1 VRWAVAALGVL
12 ALGTGACQR
21 SSTGATLGEYQAK
34 RAEVMQRAQRR
45 LAQGQA
51 PAPTPVSEAEPGFG
65 PAVPGVHYDPTGKR
79 DPFRSF
85 ILDRLSSLEDQV
97 KGPLEQFDLSQLSV
111 VGIVWD
117 ANRRRALVE
126 DPSGRGYVV
135 KEGTA
140 IGKNDGRVMQ
150 IDDNLLLVRETYVD
164 YVGEKTT
171 KDIPM
176 RVRPTGQGG

>member
-1 VRWAVAALGVL
+1 MRWAIAALGVVALL
-12 ALGTGACQR
+12 ASACQR
-21 SSTGATLGEYQAK
+21 SSTGATLNEYQQK
-34 RAEVMQRAQRR
+34 RADVMQRAQRR
-45 LAQGQA
+45 LAATQSPAAAAEPA
-51 PAPTPVSEAEPGFG
+51 PASGFG
-65 PAVPGVHYDPTGKR
+65 AGAQNFHYDATGKR

-85 ILDRLSSLEDQV
+85 VLDRLSNLDDQV
-97 KGPLEQFDLSQLSV
+97 KGPLEQFDLSQLAV